1 MKFRIDF
8 VTNSSSSSF
17 LIAMKN
23 EDGYKN
29 ICKAFCAATDYDE
42 TRAGKMITNKEELDA
57 FFVYRFGWKNQTID
71 QILAD
76 EEYSELYKK
85 YSQVIEDGF
94 VLIDKSISYSCDA
107 FSDFISKMAELD
119 PAGFIILESE
129 S

>member
-23 EDGYKN
+23 DEGYKN
-29 ICKAFCAATDYDE
+29 ICKAFCDATDYDE

-76 EEYSELYKK
+76 EEYNALYQK
-85 YSQVIEDGF
+85 YSKVIEDGF
-94 VLIDKSISYSCDA
+94 VLIDKDISYSCDA
-107 FSDFISKMAELD
+107 FTDFINKMAELD

-129 S
+129 

>member
-23 EDGYKN
+23 DEGCKN
-29 ICKAFCAATDYDE
+29 ICKAFCDATDYYE

-76 EEYSELYKK
+76 EEYNALYQK
-85 YSQVIEDGF
+85 YSKVIEDGF
-94 VLIDKSISYSCDA
+94 VLIDKDISYSCDA
-107 FSDFISKMAELD
+107 FTDFINKMAELD

-129 S
+129 

>member
-23 EDGYKN
+23 DEGYKN
-29 ICKAFCAATDYDE
+29 ICKAFCDATDYDE

-57 FFVYRFGWKNQTID
+57 FFIYRFGWKNQTID

-76 EEYSELYKK
+76 EEYNALYQK
-85 YSQVIEDGF
+85 YSKVIEDGF
-94 VLIDKSISYSCDA
+94 VLIDKDISYSCDA
-107 FSDFISKMAELD
+107 FTDFINKMAELD

-129 S
+129 